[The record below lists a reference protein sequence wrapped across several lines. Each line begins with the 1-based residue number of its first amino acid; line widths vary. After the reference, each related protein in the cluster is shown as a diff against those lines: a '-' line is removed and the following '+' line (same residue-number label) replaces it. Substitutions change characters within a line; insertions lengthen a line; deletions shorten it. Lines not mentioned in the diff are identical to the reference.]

1 MMPMTT
7 SCSDPVAPVLEAGQ
21 SRPALP
27 LLAAS
32 TAIGS
37 LGLAAGGTSA
47 ALLAVETTGRDAA
60 AGLPLGALAG
70 GQAVASLLVA
80 RLTSRAGRGA

>member
-1 MMPMTT
+1 MMLMTT
-7 SCSDPVAPVLEAGQ
+7 SCSDLVAPVLEAGQ

-37 LGLAAGGTSA
+37 LGLGASGEEAYPSF
-47 ALLAVETTGRDAA
+47 VEKTR
-60 AGLPLGALAG
+60 
-70 GQAVASLLVA
+70 Q
-80 RLTSRAGRGA
+80 